1 MEPIGICPSRE
12 LVFVQWEM
20 RFYSS
25 SLSGNRSFHELW
37 GFGVQDFLILGRGG
51 FGNLGFCILDY
62 SIWLPSDLGFSYLC
76 LPADKRGGFGV

>member
-1 MEPIGICPSRE
+1 M
-12 LVFVQWEM
+12 FVQGAFWGGGGVYVENQWET

-51 FGNLGFCILDY
+51 GLGI
-62 SIWLPSDLGFSYLC
+62 
-76 LPADKRGGFGV
+76 